1 MLVAAMLFGVG
12 LLIGRVFT
20 VIILAMTSCVIMFT
34 ALTIFVSTYGLDILH
49 VLITLG
55 YLAAHQSGYLLG
67 AYCSG
72 YQENN

>member
-12 LLIGRVFT
+12 WLIGRVFT
-20 VIILAMTSCVIMFT
+20 VVILAMTSCVIMFM
-34 ALTIFVSTYGLDILH
+34 ALIIFASVYGLDFLH

-67 AYCSG
+67 AFLGGHREHS
-72 YQENN
+72 